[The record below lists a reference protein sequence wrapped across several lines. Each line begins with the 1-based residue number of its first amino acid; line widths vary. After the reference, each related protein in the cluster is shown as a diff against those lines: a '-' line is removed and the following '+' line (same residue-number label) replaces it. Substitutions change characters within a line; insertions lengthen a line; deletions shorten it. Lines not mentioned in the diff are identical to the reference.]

1 MGLIG
6 HGPHLA
12 IHVLCELEY
21 VLWIGAAQVI
31 GLVEYLNP
39 HTGVAGFLNRRMF
52 GRSGHVYSRE
62 ISLPLALA

>member
-12 IHVLCELEY
+12 IHVLCELED
-21 VLWIGAAQVI
+21 VLWIGTAQVV

-39 HTGVAGFLNRRMF
+39 HTGIAGFLNRRMF
-52 GRSGHVYSRE
+52 SGSGHVCFRG